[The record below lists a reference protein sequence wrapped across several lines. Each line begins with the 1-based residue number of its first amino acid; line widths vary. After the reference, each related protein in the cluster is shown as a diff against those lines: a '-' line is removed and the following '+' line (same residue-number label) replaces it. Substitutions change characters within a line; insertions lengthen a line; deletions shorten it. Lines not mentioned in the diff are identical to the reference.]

1 MAAGVSL
8 LLAAAIHT
16 DWHFARPEHHR
27 LSLGLAWHW
36 LLAVPVFALVAWYVA
51 RAWAGRL
58 LRASLWIVGSAAVV
72 AGVIEPAFEY
82 FVGGAPYD
90 WAFGPARTLALL
102 SFVGTGVLAYVVVL
116 LAVSRRR
123 PSELA

>member
-1 MAAGVSL
+1 MAAVVSL

-51 RAWAGRL
+51 RAWPGRL
-58 LRASLWIVGSAAVV
+58 LRASLWIVGGAVLL
-72 AGVIEPAFEY
+72 AGVLEPAFEY
-82 FVGGAPYD
+82 FVGGAPFD
-90 WAFGPARTLALL
+90 WAFGHARTFALL
-102 SFVGTGVLAYVVVL
+102 AFVVTGVVAYVAVL
-116 LAVSRRR
+116 TAATKKQM
-123 PSELA
+123 P